1 MKRRLRMGMVGG
13 GKDAFIGA
21 VHRIAAFMDGKI
33 ELVCGA
39 FSVNPEISKESGREL
54 FVDDDRVYPDYK
66 TMIEKEALLPEG
78 ERMDFLTIV
87 TPNFLHF
94 EPARLALESGF
105 DVVVEKPMTVSLEE
119 AQELQEIV
127 QRTGRTLCL
136 THTYSGY
143 PMVKQAKAMVR
154 EGHFGKIRKI
164 VVEYPQ
170 GWLSRLSERE
180 GNAGAAWRADPKR
193 SGKSLVMGDIGTHA
207 AHLAEYVSG
216 HRITELCADLT
227 TFVEGRLLDDDGS
240 VLLRFDNGAKGVLMA
255 SQISAGE
262 ENAVRIRIYGEKGGL
277 EWANEDPNNLII
289 KMLDQ
294 PRQLYRTGNAY
305 AAPYTLSSFATHN
318 TRIPAGHPEGL
329 LESFANIYRNFA
341 LTVSAKR
348 EGLTPSAE
356 AQDFPTV
363 ADGVRGMA
371 FIDTVVKN
379 NEGNE
384 KWTKFVL

>member
-1 MKRRLRMGMVGG
+1 MKRKLRMGMVGG
-13 GKDAFIGA
+13 GNDAFIGA

-39 FSVNPEISKESGREL
+39 FSIDPQISKQSGEDL
-54 FVDDDRVYPDYK
+54 FVAPERVYLNYEE
-66 TMIEKEALLPEG
+66 MIEKESLLPEG
-78 ERMDFLTIV
+78 ERMDFVTIV

-94 EPARLALESGF
+94 APAKLAMEKGF
-105 DVVVEKPMTVSLEE
+105 DVVVEKPMTVSVEE
-119 AQELQEIV
+119 AKELQETV
-127 QRTGRTLCL
+127 ERTGRTLCL

-143 PMVKQAKAMVR
+143 PMVKQAKAMVK

-170 GWLSRLSERE
+170 GWLSRLTERE

-216 HRITELCADLT
+216 LKIEELCADLT

-240 VLLRFDNGAKGVLMA
+240 VLLRFENGAKGVLMA

-318 TRIPAGHPEGL
+318 TRVPAGHPEGL

-341 LTVSAKR
+341 ATVTAKR
-348 EGLTPSAE
+348 EGKAPTAE
-356 AQDFPTV
+356 QLDFPTV
-363 ADGVRGMA
+363 YDGVRGMA

-379 NEGNE
+379 NEGTE

>member
-119 AQELQEIV
+119 AQELQKIV

>member
-1 MKRRLRMGMVGG
+1 MKRKLRMGMVGG
-13 GKDAFIGA
+13 GNDAFIGA

-39 FSVNPEISKESGREL
+39 FSIDPQISKQSGEDL
-54 FVDDDRVYPDYK
+54 FVAPERVYLNYEE
-66 TMIEKEALLPEG
+66 MIEKESLLPEG
-78 ERMDFLTIV
+78 ERMDFVTIV

-94 EPARLALESGF
+94 APAKLALEKGF
-105 DVVVEKPMTVSLEE
+105 DVVVEKPMTVSVEE
-119 AQELQEIV
+119 AKELQETV
-127 QRTGRTLCL
+127 ERTGRTLCL

-143 PMVKQAKAMVR
+143 PMVKQAKAMVK

-170 GWLSRLSERE
+170 GWLSRLTERE

-216 HRITELCADLT
+216 LKIQELCADLT

-240 VLLRFDNGAKGVLMA
+240 VLLRFENGAKGVLMA

-305 AAPYTLSSFATHN
+305 AAPYTLSSFAIHN
-318 TRIPAGHPEGL
+318 TRVPAGHPEGL

-341 LTVSAKR
+341 ATVTAKR
-348 EGLTPSAE
+348 EGQIPTAE
-356 AQDFPTV
+356 QQDFPTV
-363 ADGVRGMA
+363 YDGVRGMA

-379 NEGNE
+379 NEGTE